1 MLLVKEPS
9 KVGYSAV
16 VISRGI
22 ALVFKEGLEVPHIW
36 SVVWVWGK
44 H

>member
-9 KVGYSAV
+9 KVGDSAV
-16 VISRGI
+16 VVSGGI
-22 ALVFKEGLEVPHIW
+22 ALVLKEGLGLPHVW